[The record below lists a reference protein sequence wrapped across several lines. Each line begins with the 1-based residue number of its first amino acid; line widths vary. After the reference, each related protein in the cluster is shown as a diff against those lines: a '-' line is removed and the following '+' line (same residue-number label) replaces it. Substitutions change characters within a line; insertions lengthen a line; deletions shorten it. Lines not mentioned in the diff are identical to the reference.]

1 MGSEDTIGVLPG
13 RSVSNPNIE
22 VVAVLR
28 GLHTFIQ
35 Y

>member
-22 VVAVLR
+22 VVTVLR
-28 GLHTFIQ
+28 GLHIFIQ
-35 Y
+35 H